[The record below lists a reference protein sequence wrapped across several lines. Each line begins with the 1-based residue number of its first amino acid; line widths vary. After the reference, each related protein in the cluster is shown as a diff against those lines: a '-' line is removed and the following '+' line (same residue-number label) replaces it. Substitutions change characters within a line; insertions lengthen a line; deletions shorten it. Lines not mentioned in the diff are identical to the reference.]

1 MFNDSGINMSWEKCL
16 YEMRKVKVIEYR
28 TKSGIYGHAIGGLSK
43 DQEKLFKAAKC
54 LKPNLNH
61 L

>member
-1 MFNDSGINMSWEKCL
+1 MQ
-16 YEMRKVKVIEYR
+16 KVKVIEYC
-28 TKSGIYGHAIGGLSK
+28 TKSGIYGHAIGGLIK

-54 LKPNLNH
+54 LKPNLKH

>member
-1 MFNDSGINMSWEKCL
+1 MSWEKCL

-28 TKSGIYGHAIGGLSK
+28 KKSGIYGHAIGGLNK
-43 DQEKLFKAAKC
+43 EQEKLFKAAKC
-54 LKPNLNH
+54 PKPNLKH